1 MEKTILKALVREERG
16 KNACK
21 HMRRDGQI
29 PAVVYKDG
37 KPGISVRVGSKD
49 LWHALHTEAG
59 ENAIITMDIS
69 GGDKPLQKTVI
80 VKARQLEPLN
90 DEFLHLDFQEIS
102 LKEKLKVKVPLTVK
116 GEAKGVQEEEGV
128 LAQLEWEIEVECLPT
143 DIPEYLEVHVDELMI
158 GDSLHV
164 SDVEA
169 PQGVAILNDPEQVV
183 VQVNQ
188 PMAEEEVVEEVEGE
202 EGAEEPEVIKKG
214 KGEEEEGEE
223 GAAEEGGKEAPQAE
237 EGKE

>member
-1 MEKTILKALVREERG
+1 MEKIVLKALIREG
-16 KNACK
+16 KGKGACK

-37 KPGISVRVGSKD
+37 KTGISVQVSSKE

-80 VKARQLEPLN
+80 VKDRQLDPIN
-90 DEFLHLDFQEIS
+90 DNFLHLDFQEIS

-116 GEAKGVQEEEGV
+116 GEAKGVKEEEGV
-128 LAQLEWEIEVECLPT
+128 LAQLEWELEVECLPT
-143 DIPEYLEVHVDELMI
+143 DIPEHLDVYVDELMI

-169 PQGVAILNDPEQVV
+169 PQGVVILNDPEQVV
-183 VQVNQ
+183 VQVTA
-188 PMAEEEVVEEVEGE
+188 PMAEEEVVEEEGE

-223 GAAEEGGKEAPQAE
+223 GGKEDSAAE